1 MAVDGLPAA
10 DDAGDINLAN
20 ALDLSESEEEEEM
33 ENIIVDFSQERER
46 EVNDFRSLHSQT
58 KIDILT

>member
-1 MAVDGLPAA
+1 MTVDGLPAV

-33 ENIIVDFSQERER
+33 ENIIVDFSQERE
-46 EVNDFRSLHSQT
+46 VNDLARYILRQDKT
-58 KIDILT
+58 DI